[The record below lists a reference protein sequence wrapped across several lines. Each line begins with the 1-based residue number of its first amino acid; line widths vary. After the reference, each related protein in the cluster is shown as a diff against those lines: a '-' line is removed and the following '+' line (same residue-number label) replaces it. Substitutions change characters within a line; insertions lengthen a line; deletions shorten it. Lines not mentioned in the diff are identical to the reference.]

1 MEEQNNRNSS
11 GLPVAKIGAVI
22 IFILVIIFVL
32 NYFKIIS
39 LKDIFHIGKQIS
51 ELNFSTTQNTPTA
64 VIVKV
69 GQENIYQKDLD
80 SEMQNFPSLKNV
92 DRRKLLLDK
101 MIKDSIILQGARADG
116 IVKLDSSIFNSLQKD
131 YYKRMDL
138 ISAIREKMDTK
149 GDILKGAMV
158 SLWFYNRAPGK
169 AGYDKGRE
177 IARDTITKLHDD
189 VVSKRLT
196 IQQAG
201 QAIRN
206 DPNLGN
212 VDAAYLSNALL
223 EFSKKPTDSVVF
235 DAGFDAI
242 IKRLKV
248 DEVSDVYL
256 AESKQ
261 WEAGKPTD
269 KMIDSVY
276 MFAQVTEKKKTSIAG
291 FDDWYGKK
299 VKAYAVTFY

>member
-1 MEEQNNRNSS
+1 MEEQNSGNSS
-11 GLPVAKIGAVI
+11 GLLVVKIGAVI
-22 IFILVIIFVL
+22 IFVIVIIFAL

-39 LKDIFHIGKQIS
+39 LQDIFHIGKQIS

-138 ISAIREKMDTK
+138 ISAIRKKIDMK
-149 GDILKGAMV
+149 GDILKGAIV

-169 AGYDKGRE
+169 VGYDKGRE
-177 IARDTITKLHDD
+177 IARDTITKLHDG
-189 VVSKRLT
+189 VVNKRLT

-223 EFSKKPTDSVVF
+223 EFSKKPTEPIVF
-235 DAGFDAI
+235 DGGFDAI
-242 IKRLKV
+242 IKQLKTN
-248 DEVSDVYL
+248 EVSDVYL
-256 AESKQ
+256 AKSKQ
-261 WEAGKPTD
+261 WEAGRPTD
-269 KMIDSVY
+269 KMIDAVY
-276 MFAQVTEKKKTSIAG
+276 MFAQVTEKKKTDITS
-291 FDDWYGKK
+291 FDDW
-299 VKAYAVTFY
+299 VSLKAKSYAVTLY